1 MSLKLPGR
9 LIGPARTFALVA
21 AGACALAACDTTAFV
36 SPKNRDLTSIEST
49 GLVGETCTYGE
60 GLREETYRLRFT
72 ARDTDRSLIVPGDRL
87 VGFTV
92 ELGESFR
99 VSDISVLG
107 EAGTIYP
114 APDIECA
121 SDADCD
127 AAGLNGFT
135 CGRLDRTTAGDSS
148 SPTVCG
154 RDMTVTVRDNTPLDY
169 IPALPEDDNGNR
181 DIIVMAAN
189 GASLLGVLP
198 SGRVDPPYSTDPENQ
213 RTSAIGQ
220 FIRRL
225 GADAEL
231 APGIEVCVATFGD
244 STASVS
250 FLDQG
255 TPGGC
260 FRAVD
265 SSSSLSGLTTDLN
278 GALQRPD
285 PVEMNYWAALQ
296 AAIDYAATYGRA
308 SADQHVV
315 LFLDTD
321 MTDEDIRDEA
331 SVLGQTFER
340 TLQEAQA
347 AGVTVHVV
355 QLDNEPDC
363 PPVAQNICSP
373 CENDGAC
380 GGDGPRCGDVGGTLS
395 CMPTCRNDSECPS
408 GFTCDET
415 TLASG
420 ELADLC
426 LPVGGSCAGDCIDPD
441 GDGYGVGSACLGT
454 DCHEG
459 NPSGHGVVAPVG
471 PIADL
476 ADLACTTEGTF
487 FYTESPAALVEAF
500 TNLGVGLPASYELVL
515 GISDIGLQPLGQYK
529 MAFTMS
535 VSMNETTETYD
546 FGGAVAAGASRADRR
561 TTINLGGVCSADTDC
576 LPNLTCIGGE
586 CVPRATFGSAL
597 PEGSGGGT

>member
-21 AGACALAACDTTAFV
+21 AGASALAACDTTAFV
-36 SPKNRDLTSIEST
+36 SPQNRDLTSIEST
-49 GLVGETCTYGE
+49 GLVGETCTYGD

-92 ELGESFR
+92 ELGESFTVND
-99 VSDISVLG
+99 VSVIG

-114 APDIECA
+114 APDIGCA
-121 SDADCD
+121 SDADCV

-135 CGRLDRTTAGDSS
+135 CERLDRTTAGDSS

-154 RDMTVTVRDNTPLDY
+154 RPMTVTVRNNTPLEY
-169 IPALPEDDNGNR
+169 IPALPEDDDGRR

-198 SGRVDPPYSTDPENQ
+198 SGRVDPTYSTDRENQ
-213 RTSAIGQ
+213 RTSAITQ
-220 FIRRL
+220 FVRRL
-225 GADAEL
+225 GADEDVAS
-231 APGIEVCVATFGD
+231 GIEVCVATFGE
-244 STASVS
+244 STTSVT
-250 FLDQG
+250 FLEDV
-255 TPGGC
+255 PGGC

-265 SSSSLSGLTTDLN
+265 SSGSLSTLTTGLN
-278 GALQRPD
+278 EALQRPQ
-285 PVEMNYWAALQ
+285 PVALNYWAALQ
-296 AAIDYAATYGRA
+296 AAVDYASQNGRDN
-308 SADQHVV
+308 ADQHVV

-321 MTDEDIRDEA
+321 MTDDDIRAEA
-331 SVLGQTFER
+331 AVLGQTFER
-340 TLQEAQA
+340 TLQEAEA
-347 AGVTVHVV
+347 AGVTVHIV

-373 CENDGAC
+373 CDNDGAC

-395 CMPTCRNDSECPS
+395 CMPTCRNDDACPS
-408 GFTCDET
+408 GFTCEET
-415 TLASG
+415 TLANG

-441 GDGYGVGSACLGT
+441 GDGYGVGSACLGS

-476 ADLACTTEGTF
+476 ADLACTTQGTF
-487 FYTESPAALVEAF
+487 FYTESPSALVEAF
-500 TNLGVGLPASYELVL
+500 TSLGVGLPASYELVL
-515 GISDIGLQPLGQYK
+515 GISDIGLQPFGQYK

-535 VSMNETTETYD
+535 VSMDDTTETYD
-546 FGGAVAAGASRADRR
+546 FGGAVAAGSARADRR
-561 TTINLGGVCSADTDC
+561 ATINLGGVCTADSEC
-576 LPNLTCIGGE
+576 LPNLTCIGGA
-586 CVPRATFGSAL
+586 CVPRATYGSAL